1 MRKRQKDLLKQM
13 LFEQRALILRGVR
26 LGILQSMSGEI
37 GNAFDGIMDEG
48 DVSLHDQSEKILY
61 RRLGSMRET
70 VRKIETAI
78 EKLKNGEYGICGECS
93 GEIGVER
100 LRIIPYALYCKECQE
115 AKELQRRERG
125 GGELTEHL
133 CRKQG

>member
-13 LFEQRALILRGVR
+13 LFEQRALMLRGIR
-26 LGILQSMSGEI
+26 LGMLQSMSGEI
-37 GNAFDGIMDEG
+37 ANAFDGIMDEG
-48 DVSLHDQSEKILY
+48 DVSLRDQSEKMLY

-78 EKLKNGEYGICGECS
+78 ERLENGEYGICGECS

-100 LRIIPYALYCKECQE
+100 LRIIPYALHCKECQE
-115 AKELQRRERG
+115 AKELQRRD
-125 GGELTEHL
+125 
-133 CRKQG
+133 